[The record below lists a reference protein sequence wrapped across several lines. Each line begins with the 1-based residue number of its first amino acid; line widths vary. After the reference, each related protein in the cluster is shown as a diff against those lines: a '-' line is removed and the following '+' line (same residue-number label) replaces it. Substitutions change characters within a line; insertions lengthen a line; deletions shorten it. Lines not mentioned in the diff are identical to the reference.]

1 MLALQRRWSGHVGLT
16 VVVCGQFSSPT
27 PVVIHDRRLSLSG
40 APGGGPEGWCWG
52 TRPCW
57 FARPPSLFW
66 ACVLAFS
73 AGSSHSC
80 VFANSCT
87 RTGKER
93 IPALKLLTLIK
104 SVISSKRLYYE
115 YSIVIV
121 HQMHLNI

>member
-1 MLALQRRWSGHVGLT
+1 M
-16 VVVCGQFSSPT
+16 VCGQF
-27 PVVIHDRRLSLSG
+27 PVQLLLRFMILIYVQL
-40 APGGGPEGWCWG
+40 GGPGGWCWG

-73 AGSSHSC
+73 AGSSHSG
-80 VFANSCT
+80 VFADSCT

-104 SVISSKRLYYE
+104 PVISSKRLYYE